1 VAAQIGDPDSTL
13 QLYRSALRLRRERLV
28 AAGPLA
34 WLDTPPGTLA
44 FGRGSLT
51 CWLNTSDH
59 SVALPGG
66 RLLLG
71 SVPGMDDRS
80 LPVDAAA
87 WVDTT

>member
-1 VAAQIGDPDSTL
+1 VG
-13 QLYRSALRLRRERLV
+13 
-28 AAGPLA
+28 AGPLA

-44 FGRGSLT
+44 FRRGALT

-59 SVALPGG
+59 PVALPDG

-71 SVPGMDDRS
+71 SVPGMDGRS